1 MPAPAALAAFLVA
14 TLALLL
20 IPGPSV
26 LFVVARSVEQGRRA
40 GLASV
45 GGGALGNLVH
55 VCAATVGLSALL
67 ASSALAFAVV
77 KYLGAAYLLYL
88 GLRTLLA
95 KEAKETHGVGPHR
108 SLRRIF
114 SQGVVVY
121 VLNPKTAL
129 FFLAFLPQFTAPA
142 RGPLAPQLF
151 VLGSLFV
158 LLALITDSTY
168 ALLAGTA
175 GGWLRTNARVRRG
188 QRYVSGGVYLALG
201 LTAAVSGQRK

>member
-1 MPAPAALAAFLVA
+1 MPTLTTLTAFLIA

-26 LFVVARSVEQGRRA
+26 LFVVARSLEQGRRA

-55 VCAATVGLSALL
+55 VCAATVGLSTLL
-67 ASSALAFAVV
+67 ASSALAFSVV

-88 GLRTLLA
+88 GLRTFLT
-95 KEAKETHGVGPHR
+95 KEAQETHGAGPR
-108 SLRRIF
+108 RPLRHIF

-121 VLNPKTAL
+121 ALNPKTAL
-129 FFLAFLPQFTAPA
+129 FFLAFLPQFTNPA

-151 VLGSLFV
+151 VLGGLFV
-158 LLALITDSTY
+158 LLALITDSAY
-168 ALLAGTA
+168 ALLAGA
-175 GGWLRTNARVRRG
+175 VGGRLRTNVRVRRG